1 MIQKTSQEFR
11 KIILYLINETVKQ
24 SKIPQQWKN
33 SVICMIPK
41 KQKNTGNPKEYRP
54 ISLTSCVAK
63 LAERLMLS
71 KTKEFMEKNNIIIK
85 QQSGFRK
92 QRQTRDNLFF
102 LTQKATESVNRGKKM
117 ITIFFDIASA
127 FEKVWHQGLI
137 FKLIKLN
144 FPFHIICWLRE
155 FLIKRY
161 FSVRVNNYLTKQ
173 VLIETGVPQ
182 GAVFSPTLFSIFIN
196 DIPMNFS
203 KNKFYSLL
211 FADDLCDFKI
221 YKKKW

>member
-1 MIQKTSQEFR
+1 
-11 KIILYLINETVKQ
+11 
-24 SKIPQQWKN
+24 
-33 SVICMIPK
+33 
-41 KQKNTGNPKEYRP
+41 
-54 ISLTSCVAK
+54 
-63 LAERLMLS
+63 
-71 KTKEFMEKNNIIIK
+71 
-85 QQSGFRK
+85 
-92 QRQTRDNLFF
+92 
-102 LTQKATESVNRGKKM
+102 M

-203 KNKFYSLL
+203 KNKILFIIICRRSLCL
-211 FADDLCDFKI
+211 QNL
-221 YKKKW
+221 